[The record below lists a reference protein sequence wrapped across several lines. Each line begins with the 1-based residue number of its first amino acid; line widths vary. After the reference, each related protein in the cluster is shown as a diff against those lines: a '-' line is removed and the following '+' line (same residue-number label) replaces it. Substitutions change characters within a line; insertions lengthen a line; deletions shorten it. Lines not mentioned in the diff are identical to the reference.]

1 MPGTTSNFWS
11 ALGVL
16 AVVVLILY
24 FSYVATKW
32 IGTHSMPGGNGMLRA
47 NGGAERFR
55 ILAQLGVG
63 RNERLVLVRL
73 DERCYLLGVTEHRI
87 TLLRELEGDE
97 AARWLA
103 ESESVPEVPGF
114 LEILSRQARKK

>member
-24 FSYVATKW
+24 FSYAATKW
-32 IGTHSMPGGNGMLRA
+32 IGTHSMPGSTGALRA

-73 DERCYLLGVTEHRI
+73 NERCYLLGVTEHRI
-87 TLLRELEGDE
+87 TLLRELEDDE
-97 AARWLA
+97 AAQWLA
-103 ESESVPEVPGF
+103 QSESAPEVPSF
-114 LEILSRQARKK
+114 MEILSRNLRKK

>member
-73 DERCYLLGVTEHRI
+73 NKRCYLLGVTEHRI
-87 TLLRELEGDE
+87 TLLRELEDDE
-97 AARWLA
+97 AAQWLA
-103 ESESVPEVPGF
+103 QSESAPEVPSF
-114 LEILSRQARKK
+114 MEILNRNLRKK

>member
-1 MPGTTSNFWS
+1 MLDGHFWS
-11 ALGVL
+11 LLGIL

-24 FSYVATKW
+24 LAYVSTKW
-32 IGTHSMPGGNGMLRA
+32 IGTHGAPGGMGTLRG

>member
-1 MPGTTSNFWS
+1 MFGAASNFWS

-16 AVVVLILY
+16 AVVILILY
-24 FSYVATKW
+24 FSYAATKW
-32 IGTHSMPGGNGMLRA
+32 IGTHSMPGSVGALRA
-47 NGGAERFR
+47 AGGAERFC

-87 TLLRELEGDE
+87 TLLRELEDDE
-97 AARWLA
+97 AAQWLA
-103 ESESVPEVPGF
+103 QGESAPEVPGF
-114 LEILSRQARKK
+114 LEILSRNLRKK

>member
-1 MPGTTSNFWS
+1 MPGSNFWS
-11 ALGVL
+11 LLGVL
-16 AVVVLILY
+16 GAVILILY
-24 FSYVATKW
+24 LAYAATKW
-32 IGTHSMPGGNGMLRA
+32 IGTHSAPGGAVTLRT
-47 NGGAERFR
+47 GGDARLR

>member
-1 MPGTTSNFWS
+1 MLLPIS
-11 ALGVL
+11 
-16 AVVVLILY
+16 
-24 FSYVATKW
+24 TKW
-32 IGTHSMPGGNGMLRA
+32 IGTHGAPGGMGTLRG